1 MKYSLALPIIGIG
14 FALHYASAI
23 GVDEQPHQQ
32 QYPQPQQ
39 HHASSS
45 SLRRSGSGRRAS
57 RARANDGV
65 TCGVTKDGKTGKIRS
80 RDLEEFPQWREEVGY
95 WIGDLSFYE
104 ADGTP
109 YERSSWNYPYDN
121 YRGFITGN
129 IAGGSYRQR
138 NVFLYP
144 PQTAEACANLNST
157 TGDGICGV
165 NGNTRLFEA
174 DQSTN
179 GSSCDGTIEG
189 TFPAGFGTEFDT
201 KTTLVG
207 EDNALLYQVF
217 YQGNL
222 FQSQLTTLSGNGRRT
237 RSAHGFNSF
246 DPTNGKSIPTYC
258 SFYRE
263 RRVDRDEFY
272 ATLNETRIEYGIL
285 DADFCTRNN
294 LGVLLDGVVG
304 GFDACTDHL
313 DESLGLGDF
322 GVFD

>member
-1 MKYSLALPIIGIG
+1 MKYCLALPIIGIG
-14 FALHYASAI
+14 FASHHASAI
-23 GVDEQPHQQ
+23 GVDEHPHQQ

-45 SLRRSGSGRRAS
+45 SLRRSGSGRRTS
-57 RARANDGV
+57 RARNENDD
-65 TCGVTKDGKTGKIRS
+65 TCGVTKDGKAGKIPS

-95 WIGDLSFYE
+95 WIGDLSFYQ

-109 YERSSWNYPYDN
+109 NESSSWNYPYDN

-138 NVFLYP
+138 NVFFYP
-144 PQTAEACANLNST
+144 PQTAEACAILNST
-157 TGDGICGV
+157 VGNGTCGV
-165 NGNTRLFEA
+165 NGNTKNFEA

-179 GSSCDGTIEG
+179 GLSCDGTIEG
-189 TFPAGFGTEFDT
+189 TFATVFDT

-217 YQGNL
+217 YQGTL

-246 DPTNGKSIPTYC
+246 DQSNGKSIPTYC

-263 RRVDRDEFY
+263 RKVDRDEFY
-272 ATLNETRIEYGIL
+272 ATLNATRIEYGIL
-285 DADFCTRNN
+285 DADACSRNGQ
-294 LGVLLDGVVG
+294 GVPLDGVVG
-304 GFDACTDHL
+304 GFDACKDHL
-313 DESLGLGDF
+313 DESLELGDF